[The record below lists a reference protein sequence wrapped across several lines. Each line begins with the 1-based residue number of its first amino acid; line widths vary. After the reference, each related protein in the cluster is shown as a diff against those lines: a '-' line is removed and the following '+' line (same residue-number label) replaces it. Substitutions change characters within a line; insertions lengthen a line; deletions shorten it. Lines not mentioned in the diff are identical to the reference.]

1 MTTAVR
7 TYSRWYYLLE
17 LARARLKGMVSG
29 LESLKTAE
37 DLMCGYFGFNGGY
50 FGFNGG
56 YFGFNALLSIVFAA
70 VPIVAVVALRAAQR
84 CSRWCRNRLEL
95 VPNSA

>member
-1 MTTAVR
+1 MATAVR

-37 DLMCGYFGFNGGY
+37 DSMCGYS
-50 FGFNGG
+50 
-56 YFGFNALLSIVFAA
+56 GFNALLSIVSAA
-70 VPIVAVVALRAAQR
+70 VPIVAVVALRAA
-84 CSRWCRNRLEL
+84 
-95 VPNSA
+95 

>member
-50 FGFNGG
+50 FGFN
-56 YFGFNALLSIVFAA
+56 ALLSIVFAA